1 MKKKFLYMLT
11 ALMAVTATSCK
22 DDLNGNAVDNPADL
36 DRMPRTMFCTQES
49 TGDDNETNVH
59 CVTEEL
65 NTIYL
70 SWFKVTGAAGYQL
83 RYAISTGVTSGEAAD
98 WDKNRAREIF
108 IGKNVM
114 DVVPADIAAK
124 ARVFQSIRDL
134 EELTDLKAIS
144 DEDEYVIVC
153 EDLNEFK
160 LYNLEYSTDYR
171 FAIKVLSPRGPEH
184 DSEWYG
190 YGDGRHWA
198 EYCGMGTE
206 ERYATPVLVNYEGR
220 GNNSIDFTI
229 NLNADNAMQGVDA
242 ADVISYKQNFG
253 WNADSTMFNA
263 DMIRI
268 IPDVMTPNAALDPKW
283 KEGVKLTDLGM
294 KDGVVNVHVDG
305 LDENTV
311 YIVNLINSDI
321 PVAVDSYYNTLSL
334 RTSGERGEPILIE
347 HTWEK
352 DTNLV
357 AHEYKA
363 CRIDTILRHFMD
375 DNKFAEGQV
384 FHLEGG
390 KLYYFASSVSLY
402 KGFTLETRPED
413 VAKGLRAKVYMGGLV
428 SKQGN
433 KDIGTVGQLVLGRSK
448 NAGEA
453 DAPIIVES
461 IKFNNLD
468 IEAPEALNIGKAT
481 DLGKGVTGNYFVN
494 MLSNG
499 MGVTFDSFE
508 VHNCTFQGLIRGFF
522 RVQGSKVK
530 VFNKIVVDN
539 CVFYNCGYYA
549 ANGSSYC
556 MFAGDGKSPKSN
568 VFKDVRFTNNTMYD
582 SPWGS
587 LFNDNNKSLAWPES
601 TKYSIRIEN
610 NTFINRNT
618 RASGRYILDF
628 RIWPSGS
635 TLAFKNNLIVL
646 AKDVRDIRN
655 MNNCWGD
662 VRSINGTTDGI
673 PQITLDV
680 ENNYSAGCLDA
691 HLKDDG
697 IWSAGAPS
705 ANKNSLGSLW
715 NATPGLLQSGPDHSL
730 GSDALITRVG
740 KVALLSTELFANP
753 NPRYFAHDPGKNTAM
768 DHIGPADIW
777 NDLRIVPSG
786 RATSDHEILAKRIG
800 APRWY
805 SADPKTFTIE

>member
-11 ALMAVTATSCK
+11 ALMAVAATSCK
-22 DDLNGNAVDNPADL
+22 DDINPGPVDTADL
-36 DRMPRTMFCTQES
+36 DRMPRTMFCTVES
-49 TGDDNETNVH
+49 TGDNNDTNVH

-70 SWFKVTGAAGYQL
+70 SWFKVADAAGYQL
-83 RYAISTGVTSGEAAD
+83 RYAISTGVTSGLPED
-98 WDKNRAREIF
+98 WDKNRAREIY

-114 DVVPADIAAK
+114 DVVPEDVKAK
-124 ARVFQSIRDL
+124 AQIFQSIRDM
-134 EELTDLKAIS
+134 EELTDLKTIK
-144 DEDEYVIVC
+144 DESEYVIVC
-153 EDLNEFK
+153 EDLNVFK

-171 FAIKVLSPRGPEH
+171 FAIKVLSPLGEEH

-198 EYCGMGTE
+198 EYCGQGTE
-206 ERYATPVLVNYEGR
+206 ERYATPTLVNYVGR
-220 GNNSIDFTI
+220 GNNSIDFTV
-229 NLNADNAMQGVDA
+229 NLNVADAVDGIEA
-242 ADVISYKQNFG
+242 ADVTSFKENFG
-253 WNADSTMFNA
+253 WNADSTMFVA
-263 DMIRI
+263 DMIKI
-268 IPDVMTPNAALDPKW
+268 TPDIMTPNAALDQKW
-283 KEGVKLTDLGM
+283 KDGVKLSELPM
-294 KDGVVNVHVDG
+294 VDGVVNVHVDG

-311 YIVNLINSDI
+311 YIVNLINSEI

-334 RTSGERGEPILIE
+334 RTSGERGEAILIE
-347 HTWEK
+347 HTWAA

-357 AHEYKA
+357 AHEHQA
-363 CRIDTILRHFMD
+363 CRIDTILSHFMG
-375 DNKFAEGQV
+375 DNQYAEGQV
-384 FHLEGG
+384 FWLEGG
-390 KLYYFASSVSLY
+390 KTYYFAQSISLY

-413 VAKGLRAKVYMGGLV
+413 VAKGLRAKVWMGGLK
-428 SKQGN
+428 STKGN
-433 KDIGTVGQLVLGRSK
+433 KEIGTVGQLVLGRSK
-448 NAGEA
+448 NPGES

-481 DLGKGVTGNYFVN
+481 DTGQAVTGNYFVN

-508 VHNCTFQGLIRGFF
+508 IHNCTFQGLIRGFF

-530 VFNKIVVDN
+530 IFNKIVVDN

-549 ANGSSYC
+549 DNGSSYC
-556 MFAGDGKSPKSN
+556 MFAGDGKSAKSN
-568 VFKDVRFTNNTMYD
+568 VFKDLIFTNNTMYD

-587 LFNDNNKSLAWPES
+587 LFNDNNKTLAWAES
-601 TKYSIRIEN
+601 TKYSIRVEN

-618 RASGRYILDF
+618 RASGRYFFDF
-628 RIWPSGS
+628 RYWPSGS
-635 TLAFKNNLIVL
+635 FVSFKNNLIAI
-646 AKDVRDIRN
+646 AKDARDIRN
-655 MNNCWGD
+655 VNNCFGD
-662 VRSINGTTDGI
+662 IRSIEGTTDGI
-673 PQITLDV
+673 PQITFDV
-680 ENNYSAGCLDA
+680 ENNYSVGCLDE

-705 ANKNSLGSLW
+705 ANKNSIGALW
-715 NATPGLLQSGPDHSL
+715 NATPGLLQSGADHSL
-730 GSDALITRVG
+730 GADALITRVG

-753 NPRYFAHDPGKNTAM
+753 NPRYFAHDPAKNTAM

-777 NDLRIVPSG
+777 NDLRIQTPS
-786 RATSDHEILAKRIG
+786 RCPDHEIVTKQIG